1 MRCVAFVVVSCLL
14 FFSCDRSAEKGV
26 TPAATDQ
33 TAAKPSAIVQ
43 AGEYPLWFQCTAE
56 GPILIETIEDACFSA
71 ALVPWPLAPHV
82 RFMLA
87 QEDSL
92 VMAVNREG
100 IMYLAPRENAHIG
113 LHRFS
118 GGTFWR
124 QYTVVAFFLF
134 DQKPVALLYRDD
146 RFLDSGAPLPSP
158 RLWTFDLHSTG
169 LQSLAI
175 PPLDKFAPKD
185 DWDIDSLRQGG
196 DGYWY
201 FRAMRKRESQPEL
214 RMLRSDD
221 LVREG
226 EQISL
231 GAFQNAALPKPLSAA
246 PGPLKEIL
254 AAIFTETGCT
264 LAVVNSPAFQT
275 ARPFA
280 TANTSADENGENA
293 VIAGFYAERSGK
305 AFLLA
310 VLPRGNALYAQ
321 TGAAIKRFSL
331 PALPEGFFYTGIGLC
346 GDTVIASW
354 EEQDEYSI
362 GAAGFMALRI
372 TEVIRP

>member
-1 MRCVAFVVVSCLL
+1 
-14 FFSCDRSAEKGV
+14 
-26 TPAATDQ
+26 
-33 TAAKPSAIVQ
+33 VQ

-87 QEDSL
+87 QEDNL
-92 VMAVNREG
+92 AMAINREG
-100 IMYLAPRENAHIG
+100 IICLVPRENAYIG

-118 GGTFWR
+118 GGKYWR
-124 QYTVVAFFLF
+124 QYTVGAFFLF
-134 DQKPVALLYRDD
+134 DQKPTALLYRDD

-158 RLWTFDLHSTG
+158 RLWTFDLRSTG
-169 LQSLAI
+169 LQPLTI
-175 PPLDKFAPKD
+175 PPLDIFAPKD
-185 DWDIDSLRQGG
+185 DWDIDSFRQGG

-201 FRAMRKRESQPEL
+201 FRAMRKRETRPEL

-226 EQISL
+226 ESVSL
-231 GAFQNAALPKPLSAA
+231 GAFQNAALPRPLSAA
-246 PGPLKEIL
+246 PGPLKEML
-254 AAIFTETGCT
+254 AAVFAETGSA
-264 LAVVNSPAFQT
+264 LATVNSPAFQT
-275 ARPFA
+275 ARSFA
-280 TANTSADENGENA
+280 AANAGADEGGENA

-305 AFLLA
+305 SFLLA
-310 VLPRGNALYAQ
+310 ILPRGNALYAQ

-331 PALPEGFFYTGIGLC
+331 PPLPESFYYTGIGLC
-346 GDTVIASW
+346 GDTVVALW

-362 GAAGFMALRI
+362 GAAGFMVLRI
-372 TEVIRP
+372 TEVINP